1 MADQSHNK
9 KGLWPLNPDAVVS
22 YLPVKASTA
31 LAAGDAIILTSNQVD
46 LGLAA
51 SAELAGV
58 MAESTTTAISGGTL
72 VGVYANPSEK
82 FVGKTSGA
90 NALAVGA
97 ACDIEGGTGAMLIN
111 ENATSTNVLLAWGA
125 YDPEEVDTSAGR
137 RQIVS
142 IRLHAFAE
150 VSS

>member
-9 KGLWPLNPDAVVS
+9 AGFWPLNPNARLT
-22 YLPVKASTA
+22 YMPMKASVA
-31 LAAGDAIILTSNQVD
+31 LAAGDLVILTSNQVD
-46 LGLAA
+46 LALAA
-51 SAELAGV
+51 SAELTGV
-58 MAESTTTAISGGTL
+58 IAESTTTAVAAGTL
-72 VGVYANPSEK
+72 VGVYADANEK

-97 ACDIEGGTGAMLIN
+97 ACDIEGGTGAMLVN
-111 ENATSTNVLLAWGA
+111 ENATSTNVLLAHGA

-142 IRLHAFAE
+142 IRLASQVE